1 MSKLLICLNVLYRSL
16 SYEAFLIYV
25 LFIANKC
32 RVVGIVTTP
41 IPFPLVQMSRTFLF
55 FYIYTL
61 PSALLTASS
70 TPEADLVVL
79 FIVTYGF
86 VGLELISIELDDPFG
101 DDVIDFDTLRSIHVR
116 MNIYFGSLSLVE
128 LTILTML

>member
-1 MSKLLICLNVLYRSL
+1 
-16 SYEAFLIYV
+16 
-25 LFIANKC
+25 
-32 RVVGIVTTP
+32 
-41 IPFPLVQMSRTFLF
+41 MSRTFLF

-86 VGLELISIELDDPFG
+86 IGLELISIALDDPFG
-101 DDVIDFDTLRSIHVR
+101 DDIIDFDTLRSIHVSPDLVAS
-116 MNIYFGSLSLVE
+116 IYSNVYVSTQILSIAFIFFLVAANA
-128 LTILTML
+128 

>member
-1 MSKLLICLNVLYRSL
+1 VLLTQKSVVSVNP
-16 SYEAFLIYV
+16 
-25 LFIANKC
+25 

-41 IPFPLVQMSRTFLF
+41 IPFPMVQMSRTFIF

-70 TPEADLVVL
+70 TPVADLVVL

-86 VGLELISIELDDPFG
+86 IGLELISVELDDPFG
-101 DDVIDFDTLRSIHVR
+101 DDVIDFDTQGSIHVSHHF
-116 MNIYFGSLSLVE
+116 NIESWTKIGTNAFHFSKFPFSGCLRGY
-128 LTILTML
+128 ILHF